1 MTDEVDAE
9 TAFRIWINAA
19 RGRRLQHKGAVIK
32 NGRRVI
38 KTVEL
43 AHYGNPDDGEVRKR
57 ELRFRTRDVT
67 PNQVVEF
74 DDDSSDKNS
83 WFCENEEI
91 ERLLG
96 FLHND
101 VSRTG
106 RYQIVDVDSPDA
118 TLLEL
123 LNSSDIDPQNL
134 IDALVGQLDVQQV
147 MDILTSSERG
157 MSAAQSAVLDSRRRT
172 VAELRQMIS
181 DPASNETDVQRL
193 IGNAYWIFGGRY
205 VGVASR
211 RSLIP
216 LDETDIPLLGAD
228 RTLHIVELKGP
239 NVSGLVKP
247 HRNHWI
253 VGPLVHE
260 ATAQAMNYL
269 RGLDEMG
276 LGMSAMLEREI
287 GQVYDMSRV
296 FATVVIGHSD
306 YRRPQGA
313 EPDDVT
319 RTLRQYSAGLNRI
332 EVITYDQL
340 VDSAE
345 RALTFDQD
353 VTAAHSSR
361 RG

>member
-1 MTDEVDAE
+1 MNCAS
-9 TAFRIWINAA
+9 APALF
-19 RGRRLQHKGAVIK
+19 
-32 NGRRVI
+32 
-38 KTVEL
+38 
-43 AHYGNPDDGEVRKR
+43 
-57 ELRFRTRDVT
+57 T
-67 PNQVVEF
+67 PNQALEV
-74 DDDSSDKNS
+74 DDDSSDNNS

-91 ERLLG
+91 DRLLG
-96 FLHND
+96 FLHNH

-106 RYQIVDVDSPDA
+106 RYRIVDVDSPDA
-118 TLLEL
+118 TLLEIL
-123 LNSSDIDPQNL
+123 KTSDIDPQNL
-134 IDALVGQLDVQQV
+134 VDALVGQLDVQQV
-147 MDILTSSERG
+147 MDMLTSSERG
-157 MSAAQSAVLDSRRRT
+157 MSAAQSAVLDSRRKT

-181 DPASNETDVQRL
+181 NPASTETDVQRL
-193 IGNAYWIFGGRY
+193 IGSAYWIFGGRY

-239 NVSGLVKP
+239 NVSGLVKS

-276 LGMSAMLEREI
+276 LSMSAMLEREI

-306 YRRPQGA
+306 RHRPQGA
-313 EPDDVT
+313 ETEDVT
-319 RTLRQYSAGLNRI
+319 RALRQYSAGLNRI

-345 RALTFDQD
+345 RALTFDRD
-353 VTAAHSSR
+353 VTAARGFSR
-361 RG
+361 R